1 MREVGSPSG
10 GAFESNTGAETL
22 AASGETLARWLN
34 CSCQEGGEEIKDEG
48 ERRAS
53 DGTRGVQDGGML
65 GKRKEREDVEGQNVR
80 REKRAESERGER
92 G

>member
-1 MREVGSPSG
+1 MAKLQLSG
-10 GAFESNTGAETL
+10 
-22 AASGETLARWLN
+22 
-34 CSCQEGGEEIKDEG
+34 GGEEIKDEG

-80 REKRAESERGER
+80 EQRVKEQKEDDG
-92 G
+92 GM